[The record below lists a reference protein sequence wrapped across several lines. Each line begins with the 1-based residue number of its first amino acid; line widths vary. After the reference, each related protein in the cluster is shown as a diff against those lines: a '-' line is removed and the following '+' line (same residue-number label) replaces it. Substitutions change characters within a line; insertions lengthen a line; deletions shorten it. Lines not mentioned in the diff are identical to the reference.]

1 MLSTVTF
8 STDKGSYSFPKETFH
23 QYVQKQFLQEKKSF
37 LLIPAPN
44 ANDFVPVDVV
54 KQIAAESEDMQRQLD
69 IVFQTIPDHNES
81 LRDFHYTFV
90 NMPEK
95 PDDQLFEQDPSAYIN
110 ALELLSDD
118 KPGLFVNDIDGG
130 KFHFVSQR
138 HYDALGDF
146 VMKYVQ
152 DELLKNRCKLDEYWL
167 PLDSNFPHDQMVN
180 IFMSK
185 DALTNP
191 NKLMVLIQ
199 GSGAVRPG
207 QWARALC
214 MNDSLKT
221 GTQYNY
227 IVQAM
232 KEGYG
237 VIVLNPNQNNYI
249 LPHMDDPIKY
259 KKEGY
264 LNRNKPEPLAKNA
277 KQPIL
282 HNQSP
287 PEHTVYVWDN
297 FIQKA
302 AAKDIVIV
310 AHSAGG
316 WCTMELL
323 KQRTQSTLSK
333 VRGIAFTDS
342 VHSVYSSD
350 PKPVRDFIVD
360 HAVNWVTSDKPC
372 DTVVSRKRQGAA
384 CECRSAGHIKHEHTS
399 EFCREAVFPFL
410 QAKIQQNSH

>member
-152 DELLKNRCKLDEYWL
+152 DELLKNVGL
-167 PLDSNFPHDQMVN
+167 
-180 IFMSK
+180 
-185 DALTNP
+185 
-191 NKLMVLIQ
+191 
-199 GSGAVRPG
+199 
-207 QWARALC
+207 
-214 MNDSLKT
+214 
-221 GTQYNY
+221 
-227 IVQAM
+227 
-232 KEGYG
+232 
-237 VIVLNPNQNNYI
+237 
-249 LPHMDDPIKY
+249 
-259 KKEGY
+259 
-264 LNRNKPEPLAKNA
+264 
-277 KQPIL
+277 
-282 HNQSP
+282 
-287 PEHTVYVWDN
+287 
-297 FIQKA
+297 
-302 AAKDIVIV
+302 
-310 AHSAGG
+310 
-316 WCTMELL
+316 
-323 KQRTQSTLSK
+323 
-333 VRGIAFTDS
+333 
-342 VHSVYSSD
+342 
-350 PKPVRDFIVD
+350 
-360 HAVNWVTSDKPC
+360 
-372 DTVVSRKRQGAA
+372 
-384 CECRSAGHIKHEHTS
+384 
-399 EFCREAVFPFL
+399 
-410 QAKIQQNSH
+410 